1 MSDQTNNP
9 KAHVVE
15 LIRTELQLRGKG
27 VGGDPARVVEQFWT
41 TSGKLAAENDPFH
54 PNQTSCLAVVEML
67 KSRGFDEVTD
77 FTELPA
83 AVAAALDSLQNVIDK
98 QKDSI
103 AKLQDKVQECQAE
116 PTKTKPQRKKTT

>member
-1 MSDQTNNP
+1 MDNP

-27 VGGDPARVVEQFWT
+27 VSGDPARVVEQFWT
-41 TSGKLAAENDPFH
+41 TDGKLAAENDPYH
-54 PNQTSCLAVVEML
+54 PNQTACSAVVEML

-83 AVAAALDSLQNVIDK
+83 AVAAALDSLQGVIDK
-98 QKDSI
+98 QKESI

-116 PTKTKPQRKKTT
+116 ITRPKPQRKKTT